1 MQLDKILNTSAFLFG
16 LLLCFHTQ
24 STNLLLIIFAIVS
37 IFYGFYT
44 KSNKFSYYQFYK
56 GEVLKNLSF
65 IKFSTIL
72 LILPLIFSPFIFTDF
87 TAQIEV
93 IFKRIF
99 YLLIPLIIIL
109 LPNFI
114 VKKVK
119 KSASIGIVVGATLS
133 SFFLI
138 FINLK
143 KYYSTRPLFSV
154 DKDLFNYYHTNL
166 NYTDILKFHP
176 NYYGILVL
184 FAILIILFYI
194 NKKKWIY
201 ILLIPLV
208 VSIVFINSRLIFI
221 FLFFLMF
228 VYFYKRL
235 QVLFKYKIYAVSSL
249 LIVFSLIIF
258 SLNIILKDTYLHH
271 RFSRA
276 IKWEFTKNIDQHY
289 YSNLKADSRI
299 SRWEVAVNA
308 IKLKTLFGYGAANE
322 KKVLEEHFTDRGMI
336 HSVKENY
343 DAHNQFLGF
352 FLESGILGFAL
363 LLLFFMVN
371 IYNLLNTGNS
381 FSAILVLFIF
391 ISCIFENYLVRNA
404 GINFTAFMLNL
415 FLYKNC
421 SSRNECQ

>member
-1 MQLDKILNTSAFLFG
+1 MDKILNTIAFLFG

-24 STNLLLIIFAIVS
+24 STNLLLILFAIFA

-44 KSNKFSYYQFYK
+44 KKNKFSYYQFYK
-56 GEVLKNLSF
+56 GAFVKNLSF

-72 LILPLIFSPFIFTDF
+72 LILPIVFSPFIFTDF
-87 TAQIEV
+87 TAQV
-93 IFKRIF
+93 DVVFRRIF

-119 KSASIGIVVGATLS
+119 LNASIGVVVGATLS

-166 NYTDILKFHP
+166 HYTDVLKFHP
-176 NYYGILVL
+176 NYYGIFVL
-184 FAILIILFYI
+184 FAILFILFYSH
-194 NKKKWIY
+194 KKKWLH
-201 ILLIPLV
+201 ILLIPLL

-235 QVLFKYKIYAVSSL
+235 KVLFNNKFYAVSSL

-258 SLNIILKDTYLHH
+258 SLNIIFKDTYLHH
-271 RFSRA
+271 RFSKA
-276 IKWEFTKNIDQHY
+276 IKWEFSKNIDQHY

-299 SRWEVAVNA
+299 TRWEVAVNA
-308 IKLKTLFGYGAANE
+308 IKLNTLFGYGAANE
-322 KKVLEEHFTDRGMI
+322 KKVLEQHFTDRGMV

-352 FLESGILGFAL
+352 FLESGILGFTL
-363 LLLFFMVN
+363 LLLFLIAN
-371 IYNLLNTGNS
+371 IYYSLKSDNS
-381 FSAILVLFIF
+381 FSAILVMFIF

-404 GINFTAFMLNL
+404 GINFTAFILNL
-415 FLYKNC
+415 FLYKNY
-421 SSRNECQ
+421 SSRDE